1 MNKKRLGNDP
11 LDDLDI
17 LSGPEKRD
25 SKTAGKKTSQKTG
38 NGTSQKAG
46 RTTSHKT
53 SQISGNMTSHNADNM
68 ASQETSKKTSHM
80 TGNMTSHGAVVLDIP
95 AKSKLRK
102 MTYYFREDQLKE
114 LDKLSKKTGR
124 DRSELA
130 RMAIDLLLNS
140 VQKK

>member
-17 LSGPEKRD
+17 LRGPEKKD
-25 SKTAGKKTSQKTG
+25 SKKAGKM
-38 NGTSQKAG
+38 
-46 RTTSHKT
+46 TSHPSGDLASQEASQMT
-53 SQISGNMTSHNADNM
+53 SDRAGNMTS
-68 ASQETSKKTSHM
+68 QM
-80 TGNMTSHGAVVLDIP
+80 TGKLTSHGTAVLDIP

-114 LDKLSKKTGR
+114 LDKLSKRTWR
-124 DRSELA
+124 DKSELA
-130 RMAIDLLLNS
+130 RMAIDLLLDS

>member
-1 MNKKRLGNDP
+1 MPKKKLGNDP

-17 LSGPEKRD
+17 LRGPETRET
-25 SKTAGKKTSQKTG
+25 KTAGKKTSQKAGNKASQMTG
-38 NGTSQKAG
+38 DLTSQKTSQ
-46 RTTSHKT
+46 TTSQKT
-53 SQISGNMTSHNADNM
+53 GNM
-68 ASQETSKKTSHM
+68 ASQM
-80 TGNMTSHGAVVLDIP
+80 TGNMTSHAADILDIP

-140 VQKK
+140 AQKK

>member
-17 LSGPEKRD
+17 LSGPEKKD
-25 SKTAGKKTSQKTG
+25 TKTAGKKTSQT
-38 NGTSQKAG
+38 AG
-46 RTTSHKT
+46 
-53 SQISGNMTSHNADNM
+53 DL
-68 ASQETSKKTSHM
+68 ASQETSQMTGKMTSQMTSHKA
-80 TGNMTSHGAVVLDIP
+80 GNMTSQMTGKMTSHIAEVLEIP

-102 MTYYFREDQLKE
+102 MTYYFREDQLKD

-130 RMAIDLLLNS
+130 RMAIDLLLDS

>member
-1 MNKKRLGNDP
+1 MPKKKLGNDP

-17 LSGPEKRD
+17 LRGPDTRET
-25 SKTAGKKTSQKTG
+25 KTAGKKTSQNTSHKTG
-38 NGTSQKAG
+38 NLASQ
-46 RTTSHKT
+46 TTSHKT
-53 SQISGNMTSHNADNM
+53 SNIAGIMTSHL
-68 ASQETSKKTSHM
+68 
-80 TGNMTSHGAVVLDIP
+80 TGKMTSHAADVLEIP

-130 RMAIDLLLNS
+130 RLAIDLLLNS

>member
-17 LSGPEKRD
+17 LKGPGKRD
-25 SKTAGKKTSQKTG
+25 SKTAGNKASYKAGKT
-38 NGTSQKAG
+38 TSQKA
-46 RTTSHKT
+46 
-53 SQISGNMTSHNADNM
+53 SQMTSHAAGNKASYIGGNMSGNM
-68 ASQETSKKTSHM
+68 ASQT
-80 TGNMTSHGAVVLDIP
+80 AVKLDIP

-114 LDKLSKKTGR
+114 IDKLSKKTGR

-130 RMAIDLLLNS
+130 RMAIDLLIDS
-140 VQKK
+140 VQVK

>member
-17 LSGPEKRD
+17 LSGPEKKD
-25 SKTAGKKTSQKTG
+25 TKTAGKRTSHTSGDLASQEASQMTGKMTSQE
-38 NGTSQKAG
+38 TSQ
-46 RTTSHKT
+46 TTSHKA
-53 SQISGNMTSHNADNM
+53 GNMTSQM
-68 ASQETSKKTSHM
+68 TGKLTSH
-80 TGNMTSHGAVVLDIP
+80 AADVLEIP

-102 MTYYFREDQLKE
+102 MTYYFRENQLKE

-130 RMAIDLLLNS
+130 RMAFDLLLDS

>member
-17 LSGPEKRD
+17 LSGPDKKN
-25 SKTAGKKTSQKTG
+25 SKTAGQM
-38 NGTSQKAG
+38 
-46 RTTSHKT
+46 TSHKA
-53 SQISGNMTSHNADNM
+53 GNI
-68 ASQETSKKTSHM
+68 ASQETSQ
-80 TGNMTSHGAVVLDIP
+80 MTSHKAGNIASHFAGVLNIP

-130 RMAIDLLLNS
+130 RMSFDLLLDS

>member
-17 LSGPEKRD
+17 LKGPEKRD
-25 SKTAGKKTSQKTG
+25 SKKTGKKTSHNAG
-38 NGTSQKAG
+38 DISSQKA
-46 RTTSHKT
+46 
-53 SQISGNMTSHNADNM
+53 
-68 ASQETSKKTSHM
+68 SHM
-80 TGNMTSHGAVVLDIP
+80 TGNMTSHTAGGKASYIGGNMSGNMASQTAVKLNIA

-130 RMAIDLLLNS
+130 RMAIDLLIDS
-140 VQKK
+140 VQIK

>member
-1 MNKKRLGNDP
+1 MNKKRLGTDP

-17 LSGPEKRD
+17 LKGPEKRD
-25 SKTAGKKTSQKTG
+25 AKNAGKKTSH
-38 NGTSQKAG
+38 TSGDLASQ
-46 RTTSHKT
+46 KT
-53 SQISGNMTSHNADNM
+53 SQMTSYNAGNMTS
-68 ASQETSKKTSHM
+68 QM
-80 TGNMTSHGAVVLDIP
+80 TGKMTSHVAGVLNIP

-130 RMAIDLLLNS
+130 RMAFDLLLDS

>member
-17 LSGPEKRD
+17 LSGPEKKD
-25 SKTAGKKTSQKTG
+25 SKTAGKETSQT
-38 NGTSQKAG
+38 AG
-46 RTTSHKT
+46 
-53 SQISGNMTSHNADNM
+53 DL
-68 ASQETSKKTSHM
+68 ASQETSQMTGKMTNQKASHITSHTSGKMTSHM
-80 TGNMTSHGAVVLDIP
+80 TGKMTSHVADVLEIP
-95 AKSKLRK
+95 KKSKLKK

-114 LDKLSKKTGR
+114 LDKLSKKSGR

-130 RMAIDLLLNS
+130 RMAFDLLLDS